1 MSASSSGRDRLETA
15 EREAESL
22 RAVTRLA
29 NAAAH
34 EINNPLTVVGGNI
47 HLLAAR
53 LDDRPELRRYIERAL
68 RGVQSIAE
76 MISHMT
82 RITRLTTLTSL
93 DTAGMSIL
101 DLRGSSQAPGSEDAS
116 EPAATPPAAPGESPS
131 PL

>member
-1 MSASSSGRDRLETA
+1 VDVSEQRRTQAA

-22 RAVTRLA
+22 RAVAKLA

-53 LDDRPELRRYIERAL
+53 VGDRPELQRYFDRAL

-76 MISHMT
+76 MVSHMA
-82 RITRLTTLTSL
+82 RVTRLAPLAHL
-93 DTAGMSIL
+93 DTAGVPVL
-101 DLRGSSQAPGSEDAS
+101 DLRGSSEPV
-116 EPAATPPAAPGESPS
+116 EPAPKEPPR

>member
-1 MSASSSGRDRLETA
+1 VV

-22 RAVTRLA
+22 RAVTKLA

-53 LDDRPELRRYIERAL
+53 IADRPELQRYVDRVLRA
-68 RGVQSIAE
+68 VQTIAD
-76 MISHMT
+76 MINHMT
-82 RITRLTTLTSL
+82 RITRLTALSRL
-93 DTAGMSIL
+93 DTAGVPIL
-101 DLRGSSQAPGSEDAS
+101 DLRDSGG
-116 EPAATPPAAPGESPS
+116 PAAPVVGAVPEPERPPGEAPR